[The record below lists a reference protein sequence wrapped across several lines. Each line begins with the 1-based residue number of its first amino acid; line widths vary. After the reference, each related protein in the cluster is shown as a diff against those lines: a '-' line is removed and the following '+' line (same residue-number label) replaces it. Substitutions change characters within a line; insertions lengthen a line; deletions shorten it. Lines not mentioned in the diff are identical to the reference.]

1 MLMRIGLGAS
11 ITARE
16 LAQKKDIGELK
27 TSKPV
32 TTETKKK
39 R

>member
-1 MLMRIGLGAS
+1 MLMRTVLGAS

-27 TSKPV
+27 TSKP
-32 TTETKKK
+32 T